1 LSNKIANI
9 SSGQGGNLKVRILY
23 VAFVATIFVVMGYT
37 LISYGPTQKNIY
49 KKMLMGTVVEISI
62 MSGDASGYDKASEAA
77 FGEIARLEK
86 IFSNYDANSE
96 VSRISERA
104 GEAVKVSA
112 DVITVVKAA
121 LRVSKLSDGA
131 FDPTIGAVAGLWG
144 FSGEKKYIP
153 QGKEV
158 ARLLPLVNYK
168 NVIVDE
174 GAKTVRLMK
183 KHMTLNLGGVAKGF
197 IVKRASEELKKHGVT
212 KAIIKAGGDMFL
224 ISDNRGFNKSSFIIG
239 IQDPRQEKKILG
251 EAFSRHGAVTTSGDY
266 ERFFMRKGVRY
277 AHILDPVTGYPARRS
292 RSATIVADDPTLA
305 DALSTAV
312 FVMGPKKGLALI
324 ESLDGVECVVVG
336 IDGVI
341 HNSTGFKGRLFRAG
355 SMAVQ

>member
-1 LSNKIANI
+1 M
-9 SSGQGGNLKVRILY
+9 SSGQRGNLKIRLIY

-37 LISYGPTQKNIY
+37 LISYGPVKKNIY
-49 KKMLMGTVVEISI
+49 KKMLMGTVVEITI
-62 MSGDASGYDKASEAA
+62 MDGDASRYEKASESA

-86 IFSNYDANSE
+86 VFSNYDANSE
-96 VSRISERA
+96 VSSISRHA
-104 GEAVKVSA
+104 GEAVKVSE

-121 LRVSKLSDGA
+121 LRVAWLSDGA

-153 QGKEV
+153 HTREV

-168 NVIVDE
+168 NVVVDE
-174 GAKTVRLMK
+174 RAGTIRLMK
-183 KHMTLNLGGVAKGF
+183 KHMSLNLGGVAKGF
-197 IVKRASEELKKHGVT
+197 IVERAGKKLREFGVT

-224 ISDNRGFNKSSFIIG
+224 ISDNKGFNKSNFIIG
-239 IQDPRQEKKILG
+239 IQDPREKLKIIG

-266 ERFFMRKGVRY
+266 ERFFMSGGKRY
-277 AHILDPVTGYPARRS
+277 AHILDPGTGYPARRS

-324 ESLDGVECVVVG
+324 ESLDGVECVIVG
-336 IDGVI
+336 RDGVI

-355 SMAVQ
+355 SMAAQ